1 MKRVFALFALLCLL
15 CQLSLAGPVDQS
27 LALKIASNFFGQGT
41 TTHQLSM
48 SYKAPYKTSHSG
60 KAEENLYYIINRGN
74 DQGFVVIAADN
85 RVSPIIAFS
94 EKGSLTENDIQ
105 GNPSIKWLYG
115 EYCNQIKWAIE
126 NTPDIPSPE
135 FKQVAT
141 MHASNYQI
149 EISPLLTVEQSSQH
163 LLAGDKVGLSTS
175 MLLTIVTMVKPMKQC
190 QVAWLQLSV
199 PCYVGTNGHVRHM
212 AQ

>member
-1 MKRVFALFALLCLL
+1 M
-15 CQLSLAGPVDQS
+15 AGPVDQS
-27 LALKIASNFFGQGT
+27 LALKIASSFFGQGT
-41 TTHQLSM
+41 TTSQLNM
-48 SYKAPYKTSHSG
+48 TYKAPYKTSHAG

-105 GNPSIKWLYG
+105 GNPSIKWLYD

-135 FKQVAT
+135 FRQVAT
-141 MHASNYQI
+141 MQASNYQI
-149 EISPLLTVEQSSQH
+149 EISPLLEYASDRRTKLTTPISWGQSWPFNQ
-163 LLAGDKVGLSTS
+163 LAFQPVCS
-175 MLLTIVTMVKPMKQC
+175 
-190 QVAWLQLSV
+190 
-199 PCYVGTNGHVRHM
+199 
-212 AQ
+212 